1 MKFGSIAIVGASC
14 RFPSAPTLRSFWS
27 LLIDGKQAIGSVGEA
42 RWATGYYGHP
52 RASEPGKSYTWAA
65 GLLDEIDGF
74 DPGFFGISAREAA
87 QIDPQQRLLL
97 ELASEAFEDGGFA
110 PHGLR
115 GSAMGVYVGASAM
128 EYSNRTIGDL
138 AAADAYFMTGT
149 SLSIFSNRI
158 SYIFDLHGPS
168 LTVDTACSSSLVA
181 VHLACE
187 DIRRGRVESALVGG
201 VNLLL
206 SPFPF
211 VGFSRAGMLSKTGRC
226 HSFDARADG
235 YVRGEGGGVI
245 LLKPLERALA
255 DGDRIRGVI
264 LGSGTN
270 SDGRTVGMSLPS
282 RASQAALLRDVYS
295 AAEIDPEDVRFI
307 EAHGTGTSVGDPIEA
322 GAIGDVL
329 GGNRSR
335 PLPIGSVKTNIGHLE
350 PAAGMAGLLKSVLA
364 LEHGILPR
372 SLNFE
377 TPNPRIDF
385 PRLGIA
391 VADAPVVFDVAS
403 GAIAGVNS
411 FGFGGTNAH
420 VILGAAPMPTPVS
433 VDAGGSAPLLLSA
446 ASEPAL
452 RALAGRWS
460 ERIAAASDAELP
472 GLVRAAARRRGHLS
486 ARLAALDLDRDGLV
500 ASLKAFAQDSAA
512 PSIVSDAGSRPGRRV
527 FVFSGNGAQ
536 WAGMGRDAIAG
547 NARFR
552 EALTEV
558 DALLRPLLDWSV
570 VELLESIT
578 DQAEIARTDIAQPL
592 IFAVQVATVAA
603 LREQGIEPG
612 ATVGHSIGE
621 IAAAWAAGALTLA
634 DAAHLVVARSR
645 QQQRTAGLGRMAVL
659 GLGIDEAKAAF
670 AELGAELEIAGVNAS
685 RSLTIAGPLAEL
697 KKIEAVAKKRR
708 WVFTFLD
715 LDYAFHTSFME
726 VIKDEVI
733 ASLADLRPMT
743 PRIPFVSTVT
753 ATAIAGPD
761 LDAHYWWLNI
771 REPVRFSDAVRRLID
786 DGSTVFLEI
795 GPHPVLQSYLRDAL
809 QTAGVPGKCLGTLTR
824 KAGTGDPFLRIAAA
838 CHVAG
843 ADLSGSPRYDGPVV
857 LEDLPL
863 YPWQREKFWFHPT
876 NENVDV
882 ARLHHDHPLLGYRWN
897 AEAAEWINHLDTAL
911 FPWLEDHKVDKSVVL
926 PAAAIVE
933 TFIAVA
939 AARFPKAATLEIRDL
954 EIFRAITLDPQ
965 RLRAC
970 RVRVDADGNCHLDSR
985 PRLSADPWA
994 QNAAGMVDGTDEPV
1008 VDFAW
1013 PVGAAVE
1020 VVDAATLY
1028 RSADAIGLGYGPE
1041 FQPVDQLE
1049 IFDSGDAIVSFRALE
1064 PIAGLAVDPR
1074 LLDGALQGVLGIVM
1088 TRRERS
1094 AGGPLML
1101 PWRFDR
1107 IRWARGDA
1115 RVVQFAHIGLRYLS
1129 DRTVVTEIV
1138 LLDRSKA
1145 PILSLRG
1152 CALRAARVGRRIPL
1166 DEKVF
1171 HIEQR
1176 PAPLDA
1182 LPVDLGALDRLRLAI
1197 AARAVTVDDMPPE
1210 TVLLID
1216 GFIAA
1221 TALRALS
1228 GLIPSG
1234 TRFSIADAVG
1244 NRIFAAHAAPL
1255 VRSLLQHL
1263 QASGCADED
1272 DGSWTL
1278 VPESDLPDPV
1288 EIWRSLYLTRPD
1300 LGALTALLAGVG
1312 AGIGERLVKE
1322 ALPTALPAAMREQ
1335 FLYAGAPGA
1344 QQVETLAAAIAALA
1358 RDWPIDRP
1366 LRVIELGAGSG
1377 LLARRLLPRL
1387 AGLGCTIDYIA
1398 SDPDPEAAY
1407 LLREVLEPFEG
1418 AQVATWDPRLAVSAD
1433 ARGEP
1438 KADVILSSGFLT
1450 LGHATPETL
1459 QAIQARLAENGLLL
1473 AVEPEPNALWDAVFG
1488 QTAQW
1493 WDEAGASP
1501 LRAAERWGELL
1512 SAAGFGMVEAQML
1525 AEEPWPFSILIA
1537 TASEGTAGSEPA
1549 AVVAAPNVVLV
1560 GEPDEKLLQAI
1571 LAALVQA
1578 GIAAEVVA
1586 REHIADGLT
1595 SAITTATIEGRSP
1608 IVIALPPALGSAVP
1622 AGLRSIDR
1630 LAEVAAIVRQVAP
1643 TEAKL
1648 WLITGGESDPAEAA
1662 VTGIGRVVANEMPQ
1676 GRCRR
1681 VGLDRIGDEAMAA
1694 RILLAELQH
1703 PDDNGEIQISP
1714 TGRFAARLRRGLG
1727 EIAATNEPSV
1737 KLVLPEQGS
1746 IDSLRWESLARPMPG
1761 PDEIRIKVEAAGLNF
1776 RDVMWAMGLLPEEA
1790 LVHGF
1795 AGATLGME
1803 CAGTVTAIGQDVTD
1817 LAVGDRVMAFASAS
1831 LASETVTRALCAI
1844 PLPEGFSFA
1853 DGTTVPVAF
1862 LTVLYSLAKLAG
1874 LKAGETVLIHGA
1886 AGAVGLAAVQ
1896 YAQYVGATIIATAG
1910 SDIKRALLRSLG
1922 VEHVLDSRSLRFA
1935 DETLAIT
1942 GGKGVD
1948 VVLNSLSG
1956 DAMRR
1961 SLDLLKPFGRFLELG
1976 KRDFYMNSK
1985 IGLRPVRHNVS
1996 YFAIDADELVSQHPD
2011 IAAELLADL
2020 RRLFDEGAL
2029 HPLPHMTV
2037 PFSEVVDAFR
2047 LMRAS
2052 GHIGKIVLV
2061 PDPAGLAVNRARDEA
2076 KFRGDRSFVV
2086 TGGAG
2091 GFGLAT
2097 ARWLVEAGAR
2107 HLVLLG
2113 RRGPATPGIDDAV
2126 AALHASGAEEVR
2138 VIACDVA
2145 NPPMLA
2151 SVLDEIRR
2159 TMPPIGGVVHAA
2171 MVVEDGLVSGIE
2183 RDAVAKVITPKLIG
2197 AETLDRLTRS
2207 DPIELFLLFS
2217 SATTLMGAPGQ
2228 GSYVAANAALEG
2240 LARQRRAQGLP
2251 ALAVGWG
2258 PIEDAGYLAERQDIR
2273 DALSNRL
2280 GAVPL
2285 KTADA
2290 LGSLPALLA
2299 SPIAALAFAEVNWAR
2314 GRGLMP
2320 ILAEPLYGSVIR
2332 ESEGRQEGGGI
2343 DELLA
2348 DKSPEEMMEILQGI
2362 LLDEVSHILRVPRDK
2377 IDIGR
2382 PLPEIGMDSL
2392 MAVELKLGLERRLNI
2407 EVPALVINDGLT
2419 LRALATRI
2427 FGMLTGEGGGDGAE
2441 SVIVSQHVTE
2451 SDDAQSIAE
2460 AITEDGAAPQAAS
2473 ARGAA

>member
-42 RWATGYYGHP
+42 RWATGFYGHP
-52 RASEPGKSYTWAA
+52 RASELGKSYTWAA

-74 DPGFFGISAREAA
+74 DPEFFGISAREAA

-97 ELASEAFEDGGFA
+97 ELAAEAFEDAGFA
-110 PHGLR
+110 PQGLR
-115 GSAMGVYVGASAM
+115 GADMGVYVGASAM

-149 SLSIFSNRI
+149 SLSILSNRI
-158 SYIFDLHGPS
+158 SYTFDLHGPS
-168 LTVDTACSSSLVA
+168 LTIDTACSSSLVA

-187 DIRRGRVESALVGG
+187 DIRRGRVASALVGG

-245 LLKPLERALA
+245 LLKPLSQALV

-282 RASQAALLRDVYS
+282 RASQAALLREVYK
-295 AAEIDPEDVRFI
+295 AAEIDPKDLRFV

-329 GGNRSR
+329 GGHQSR

-350 PAAGMAGLLKSVLA
+350 PAAGMAGLLKSVMA

-385 PRLGIA
+385 ARLGIA
-391 VADAPVVFDVAS
+391 VAETEIVLDGAGTGGVA
-403 GAIAGVNS
+403 GINS

-420 VILGAAPMPTPVS
+420 VVIGAAPARPPVEATTAVS
-433 VDAGGSAPLLLSA
+433 GPLLLSA
-446 ASEPAL
+446 ASEAAL
-452 RALAGRWS
+452 KSLAARWS
-460 ERIAAASDAELP
+460 ERIDAASDAELP
-472 GLVRAAARRRGHLS
+472 GLIRAAARRRGHFS
-486 ARLAALDLDRDGLV
+486 ARLAALDSDRAGLV
-500 ASLKAFAQDSAA
+500 SSLKAFAEGTASQN
-512 PSIVSDAGSRPGRRV
+512 IVSDAGSRPARPV
-527 FVFSGNGAQ
+527 FVFCGNGAQ
-536 WAGMGRDAIAG
+536 WAGMGRDALAG

-552 EALTEV
+552 EALDEV
-558 DALLRPLLDWSV
+558 DALLKPLLGWSV
-570 VELLESIT
+570 GALLQSIS
-578 DQAEIARTDIAQPL
+578 DPAEIARTDVAQPL
-592 IFAVQVATVAA
+592 IFAVQVASVAA
-603 LREQGIEPG
+603 LREHGIEPG

-621 IAAAWAAGALTLA
+621 IAAAWAAGALSLA
-634 DAAHLVVARSR
+634 DAAFLVVARSR

-659 GLGIDEAKAAF
+659 GLGIEEARQAF
-670 AELGAELEIAGVNAS
+670 TELGAALEIAGVNAS
-685 RSLTIAGPLAEL
+685 RSLTIAGPIAEL

-708 WVFTFLD
+708 WVFSFLD
-715 LDYAFHTSFME
+715 LDYAFHTSAME
-726 VIKDEVI
+726 MIKDDVI
-733 ASLADLRPMT
+733 ASLAALRPVA
-743 PRIPFVSTVT
+743 PRIPFVSTVS
-753 ATAIAGPD
+753 ATTVTGPD
-761 LDAHYWWLNI
+761 LDARYWWLNI
-771 REPVRFSDAVRRLID
+771 REPVRFGDAIRHLIEN
-786 DGSTVFLEI
+786 GSTLFLEV
-795 GPHPVLQSYLRDAL
+795 GPHPVLQSYMRDAL
-809 QTAGVPGKCLGTLTR
+809 QVAGVAGKCLGSLTR
-824 KAGTGDPFLRIAAA
+824 KPLAGDPFARIAAA

-843 ADLSGSPRYDGPVV
+843 ADLSASPRYDGPVV
-857 LEDLPL
+857 LDNLPS
-863 YPWQREKFWFHPT
+863 YPWQREKYWFHAT
-876 NENVDV
+876 SEGIDF
-882 ARLHHDHPLLGYRWN
+882 ARLHHDHPLLGYRWT
-897 AEAAEWINHLDTAL
+897 ADAVEWTNHIDTAS
-911 FPWLEDHKVDKSVVL
+911 FPWLEDHKVERSVVL
-926 PAAAIVE
+926 PAAAMVE
-933 TFIAVA
+933 TFLAVA
-939 AARFPKAATLEIRDL
+939 AARFPKAATLEVREL
-954 EIFRAITLDPQ
+954 EIFRAISLDPQ
-965 RLRAC
+965 RLRNC

-994 QNAAGMVDGTDEPV
+994 QNAAGQVDGTDEAV

-1013 PVGAAVE
+1013 PLGAPVD
-1020 VVDAATLY
+1020 VIDAATLY
-1028 RSADAIGLGYGPE
+1028 RAAEAIGLAYGPE
-1041 FQPVDQLE
+1041 FQPVEKLE
-1049 IFDSGDAIVSFRALE
+1049 IFENGDAIVSFRELE
-1064 PIAGLAVDPR
+1064 PMPGLAVDPR
-1074 LLDGALQGVLGIVM
+1074 LLDGALQGVIGIILS
-1088 TRRERS
+1088 RREGS
-1094 AGGPLML
+1094 GAAPLML

-1107 IRWARGDA
+1107 IRWARGDN
-1115 RVVQFAHIGLRYLS
+1115 RVAHTAHIGLRYMS

-1138 LLDRSKA
+1138 LLDRSRT
-1145 PILSLRG
+1145 PLLSLRG
-1152 CALRAARVGRRIPL
+1152 CALRAARVGRRTPL
-1166 DEKVF
+1166 AEKVF
-1171 HIEQR
+1171 YIEQR

-1182 LPVDLGALDRLRLAI
+1182 MPVDLAVRDRLRPVI
-1197 AARAVTVDDMPPE
+1197 AARAVIEDDMPSE

-1228 GLIPSG
+1228 ALIPSG
-1234 TRFSIADAVG
+1234 THFSIADTIA
-1244 NRIFAAHAAPL
+1244 NRIFAPHAAPL
-1255 VRSLLQHL
+1255 VLALLEHL
-1263 QASGCADED
+1263 RANGCAEEE

-1288 EIWRSLYLTRPD
+1288 EIWRSLYLNRAD
-1300 LGALTALLAGVG
+1300 LGALTALLAGFG
-1312 AGIGERLVKE
+1312 ASLGERLVKE
-1322 ALPTALPAAMREQ
+1322 GMPTPLPASMREQ
-1335 FLYAGAPGA
+1335 FLYAGAAGA
-1344 QQVETLAAAIAALA
+1344 QQVETLAAALAALA

-1366 LRVIELGAGSG
+1366 LRVVELAAGSG
-1377 LLARRLLPRL
+1377 VLARRLLPRL
-1387 AGLGCTIDYIA
+1387 AGLGCTIDYTA
-1398 SDPDPEAAY
+1398 TDPDPEAAY
-1407 LLREVLEPFEG
+1407 LLREVLEPFDG
-1418 AQVATWDPRLAVSAD
+1418 ARVATWDPRLPRAED
-1433 ARGEP
+1433 APAEP

-1450 LGHATPETL
+1450 LGHAGPG
-1459 QAIQARLAENGLLL
+1459 AIEAIKARLAENGLFL
-1473 AVEPEPNALWDAVFG
+1473 AVEPEPNALWDAIFG
-1488 QTAQW
+1488 QLPDW
-1493 WDEAGASP
+1493 WTENGRSP
-1501 LRAAERWGELL
+1501 LCSGERWGEVIK
-1512 SAAGFGMVEAQML
+1512 AAGFVAVERQLLAQD
-1525 AEEPWPFSILIA
+1525 PWPFVILVA
-1537 TASEGTAGSEPA
+1537 TANEAPA
-1549 AVVAAPNVVLV
+1549 AVLSPAFPSPPAVVVV
-1560 GEPDEKLLQAI
+1560 GGPDEKLQQAI
-1571 LAALVQA
+1571 SATLSQA
-1578 GIAAEVVA
+1578 GISVHGLA
-1586 REHIADGLT
+1586 REDIADGL
-1595 SAITTATIEGRSP
+1595 SAIVARATIDGRPP
-1608 IVIALPPALGSAVP
+1608 IVLALPPALGSKIP

-1630 LAEVAAIVRQVAP
+1630 LAEVAAIVKQVAP
-1643 TEAKL
+1643 TEARL
-1648 WLITGGESDPAEAA
+1648 WLVTGGESDPTEAA
-1662 VTGIGRVVANEMPQ
+1662 VTGMGRVIANEMPQ

-1681 VGLDRIGDEAMAA
+1681 VGLDQIGDEAVAA
-1694 RILLAELQH
+1694 RVLLAELQH
-1703 PDDNGEIQISP
+1703 PDDNGEVQISP
-1714 TGRFAARLRRGLG
+1714 NGRFAARLRRGLG
-1727 EIAATNEPSV
+1727 DRAMAQEPSV
-1737 KLVLPEQGS
+1737 RLVLPDQGS
-1746 IDSLRWESLARPMPG
+1746 IDSLRWDTLVKPLPG
-1761 PDEIRIKVEAAGLNF
+1761 PDEITIKVEAAGLNF

-1803 CAGTVTAIGQDVTD
+1803 CAGTVTAVGRDVTN

-1874 LKAGETVLIHGA
+1874 LKSGETVLIHGA

-1896 YAQYVGATIIATAG
+1896 YAQHVGATIIATAG

-1942 GGKGVD
+1942 EGKGVD

-2011 IAAELLADL
+2011 IAAALLSDL

-2029 HPLPHMTV
+2029 HPLPHMTL

-2061 PDPAGLAVNRARDEA
+2061 PDPEGLSVTRERDHTTL
-2076 KFRGDRSFVV
+2076 RDDRSFVV
-2086 TGGAG
+2086 TGGVG

-2097 ARWLVEAGAR
+2097 ARWLVAAGAR
-2107 HLVLLG
+2107 HLALLG
-2113 RRGPATPGIDDAV
+2113 RRGLATPGIDDAV
-2126 AALHASGAEEVR
+2126 AELRAMGAETVR
-2138 VIACDVA
+2138 VFACDVA

-2151 SVLDEIRR
+2151 SVLDEIRG
-2159 TMPPIGGVVHAA
+2159 TMRPIGGVVHAA
-2171 MVVEDGLVSGIE
+2171 MVVEDGLVTGIE
-2183 RDAVAKVITPKLIG
+2183 RDALAKVMAPKLIG

-2240 LARQRRAQGLP
+2240 LARQRRALGLP
-2251 ALAVGWG
+2251 GLAVGWG
-2258 PIEDAGYLAERQDIR
+2258 PIEDAGYLAERQDVR

-2299 SPIAALAFAEVNWAR
+2299 SPIPALAFAEVNWTR

-2320 ILAEPLYGSVIR
+2320 ILAEPLYGAVIR
-2332 ESEGRQEGGGI
+2332 EGEGREEGGGI
-2343 DELLA
+2343 DLLLV
-2348 DKSPEEMMEILQGI
+2348 DKSPDEIMEILQGI

-2377 IDIGR
+2377 IDLAR

-2427 FGMLTGEGGGDGAE
+2427 FAMVTGEDGDDTAAAVVNRHVSDVE
-2441 SVIVSQHVTE
+2441 EAQIIVGT
-2451 SDDAQSIAE
+2451 IAE
-2460 AITEDGAAPQAAS
+2460 DGPVPALAS
-2473 ARGAA
+2473 RSEGA

>member
-42 RWATGYYGHP
+42 RWATGFYGHP

-74 DPGFFGISAREAA
+74 DPGYFGISAREAA

-97 ELASEAFEDGGFA
+97 ELAAEVFDDAGFA
-110 PHGLR
+110 PQSLR
-115 GSAMGVYVGASAM
+115 GAGMGVYVGASAM

-138 AAADAYFMTGT
+138 AAADPYFMTGT
-149 SLSIFSNRI
+149 SLSILSNRI
-158 SYIFDLHGPS
+158 SYTFDLHGPS

-187 DIRRGRVESALVGG
+187 DIRRGRVDGALVAG

-235 YVRGEGGGVI
+235 YVRGEGGGAI
-245 LLKPLERALA
+245 LLKPLKQALA

-282 RASQAALLRDVYS
+282 RASQAALLREVYS
-295 AAEIDPEDVRFI
+295 GAGISPEAVRFI
-307 EAHGTGTSVGDPIEA
+307 EAHGTGTAVGDPIEA

-329 GGNRSR
+329 GGGRSR

-350 PAAGMAGLLKSVLA
+350 PAAGMAGLLKSVMA
-364 LEHGILPR
+364 LEHGVLPR
-372 SLNFE
+372 SLNYE

-385 PRLGIA
+385 AGLGIEVA
-391 VADAPVVFDVAS
+391 AGDIALDMAADAV
-403 GAIAGVNS
+403 AGVNS

-420 VILGAAPMPTPVS
+420 VILGTGPAARAVAAS
-433 VDAGGSAPLLLSA
+433 AAVDAPLLLSA
-446 ASEPAL
+446 ASEAAL
-452 RALAGRWS
+452 RALAGAWS
-460 ERIAAASDAELP
+460 ARLAAADDAELP
-472 GLVRAAARRRGHLS
+472 GLLRAAARRRGQLS
-486 ARLAALDLDRDGLV
+486 ARLAALDGDRAGL
-500 ASLKAFAQDSAA
+500 AGSLAAFAAGEAS
-512 PSIVSDAGSRPGRRV
+512 PNIVADPASRPGRPV

-547 NARFR
+547 NACFR
-552 EALTEV
+552 AALAEV
-558 DALLRPLLDWSV
+558 DALLRPLLGWSV
-570 VELLESIT
+570 AESLATIG
-578 DQAEIARTDIAQPL
+578 DPAEIARTDIAQPL
-592 IFAVQVATVAA
+592 IFAVQVASVAA
-603 LREQGIEPG
+603 LRDQGIEPG

-659 GLGIDEAKAAF
+659 GLGVDEATAAF
-670 AELGAELEIAGVNAS
+670 AELGAELEIAGINSS

-697 KKIEAVAKKRR
+697 QKIEAVARKRR

-715 LDYAFHTSFME
+715 LDYAFHTSFMQ
-726 VIKDEVI
+726 VIKDDVI
-733 ASLADLRPMT
+733 ASLAGLRPLT

-753 ATAIAGPD
+753 AAAVTGPD

-771 REPVRFSDAVRRLID
+771 REPVRFADAIRRLID
-786 DGSTVFLEI
+786 DGSTLFLEI

-809 QTAGVPGKCLGTLTR
+809 QAAGVPGKCLGSLTR
-824 KAGTGDPFLRIAAA
+824 KPAPGDPFLRIAGA

-843 ADLSGSPRYDGPVV
+843 GDLSAAPRYDGPVV
-857 LEDLPL
+857 LDNLPV
-863 YPWQREKFWFHPT
+863 YPWQREKFWFQAT
-876 NENVDV
+876 NEGLDI

-897 AEAAEWINHLDTAL
+897 AEAAEWTNHLDTTL
-911 FPWLEDHKVDKSVVL
+911 FPWLEDHKVDRSVVL

-933 TFIAVA
+933 TFLAVA
-939 AARFPKAATLEIRDL
+939 ATRFPKAATLEIRDL

-985 PRLSADPWA
+985 PRLSTDPWA
-994 QNAAGMVDGTDEPV
+994 QNAAAMVDGTDEPV

-1013 PVGAAVE
+1013 PAGTPVDTI
-1020 VVDAATLY
+1020 DAATLY

-1041 FQPVDQLE
+1041 FQPVEQLE
-1049 IFDSGDAIVSFRALE
+1049 IYAEGDAVVSFRPCD

-1088 TRRERS
+1088 SRRAGRS
-1094 AGGPLML
+1094 DGPLML

-1107 IRWARGDA
+1107 IRLARGEA
-1115 RVVQFAHIGLRYLS
+1115 RVPQFAHIGLRYLS

-1138 LLDRSKA
+1138 LLDRSKT

-1152 CALRAARVGRRIPL
+1152 CALRAARVGRRVPL
-1166 DEKVF
+1166 AEKVF

-1176 PAPLDA
+1176 PAPLA
-1182 LPVDLGALDRLRLAI
+1182 AGAVDLGVLERLRRAI
-1197 AARAVTVDDMPPE
+1197 AARAVAVEEMPPE

-1221 TALRALS
+1221 TALRALTA
-1228 GLIPSG
+1228 LIPAG
-1234 TRFSIADAVG
+1234 TRFTIADAIG
-1244 NRIFAAHAAPL
+1244 NRIFAASAAPL
-1255 VRSLLQHL
+1255 VQALLDHL
-1263 QASGCADED
+1263 QASGCAEAD
-1272 DGSWTL
+1272 DGAWTL
-1278 VPESDLPDPV
+1278 APESDLPDPV
-1288 EIWRSLYLTRPD
+1288 EIWRTLYLTRPD

-1312 AGIGERLVKE
+1312 AGLAERLVKE
-1322 ALPTALPAAMREQ
+1322 MPAAALPASMREQ
-1335 FLYAGAPGA
+1335 FLYAGAAGA
-1344 QQVETLAAAIAALA
+1344 QQVESLVAAIAALA
-1358 RDWPIDRP
+1358 RDWPVERP
-1366 LRVIELGAGSG
+1366 LRIVELAAGSG

-1387 AGLGCTIDYIA
+1387 AGLGCTIDYTA

-1407 LLREVLEPFEG
+1407 LLREVLEPFDG
-1418 AQVATWDPRLAVSAD
+1418 ARVATWDPAVADSAD
-1433 ARGEP
+1433 GGIAA
-1438 KADVILSSGFLT
+1438 ADVILSAGYLT
-1450 LGHATPETL
+1450 LGHAGPAAL
-1459 QAIQARLAENGLLL
+1459 RAIQGKLAENGVLL

-1488 QTAQW
+1488 QTAGW
-1493 WDEAGASP
+1493 WGENGSP
-1501 LRAAERWGELL
+1501 LRSAESWAGLL
-1512 SAAGFGMVEAQML
+1512 GDAGFATIDSQVLAQD
-1525 AEEPWPFSILIA
+1525 PWPFAILTAAAQQTVA
-1537 TASEGTAGSEPA
+1537 TSEPA
-1549 AVVAAPNVVLV
+1549 AVAVPAIILV
-1560 GEPDEKLLQAI
+1560 GEPDEKLLQAVAAALANAGATPRI
-1571 LAALVQA
+1571 VARDNLAAALPA
-1578 GIAAEVVA
+1578 AIAA
-1586 REHIADGLT
+1586 
-1595 SAITTATIEGRSP
+1595 TAGEAP
-1608 IVIALPPALGSAVP
+1608 LVIALPPALVSAVP

-1630 LAEVAAIVRQVAP
+1630 LGEIAAIIRGVAP
-1643 TEAKL
+1643 SEAKL
-1648 WLITGGESDPAEAA
+1648 WLVTGGESDPAEAA
-1662 VTGIGRVVANEMPQ
+1662 ATGLGRVVANEMPQ

-1681 VGLDRIGDEAMAA
+1681 VALDRVADEATAA
-1694 RILLAELQH
+1694 RLLVAELQQ

-1714 TGRFAARLRRGLG
+1714 AGRFAARLRRGLG
-1727 EIAATNEPSV
+1727 DIAAATEPLV
-1737 KLVLPEQGS
+1737 RLVLPEQGS
-1746 IDSLRWESLARPMPG
+1746 IDSLRWDTLARPQPG
-1761 PDEIRIKVEAAGLNF
+1761 PDEIAIKVEAAGLNF

-1803 CAGTVTAIGQDVTD
+1803 CAGTVTAVGAEVTD

-1976 KRDFYMNSK
+1976 KRDFYMNSR

-1996 YFAIDADELVSQHPD
+1996 YFAIDADELVSQHPEV
-2011 IAAELLADL
+2011 AAELLCDL

-2029 HPLPHMTV
+2029 SPLPHMTL

-2061 PDPAGLAVNRARDEA
+2061 PDPAGLAVTRTVDEA
-2076 KFRGDRSFVV
+2076 GLRGDRSFVV
-2086 TGGAG
+2086 TGGTG

-2097 ARWLVEAGAR
+2097 ARWLVDAGAR
-2107 HLVLLG
+2107 HIVLLS
-2113 RRGPATPGIDDAV
+2113 RRGPATPGIEAAT
-2126 AALHASGAEEVR
+2126 AALTAAGAEAVR
-2138 VIACDVA
+2138 VFACDVA
-2145 NPPMLA
+2145 NPPLLA
-2151 SVLDEIRR
+2151 SVLDEVRA

-2171 MVVEDGLVSGIE
+2171 MVVEDSLVTGID
-2183 RDAVAKVITPKLIG
+2183 RDALAKVITPKLIG

-2251 ALAVGWG
+2251 ATAVGWG
-2258 PIEDAGYLAERQDIR
+2258 PIEDAGYLAERQDVR
-2273 DALSNRL
+2273 DALANRL

-2290 LGSLPALLA
+2290 LGALPALLA
-2299 SPIAALAFAEVNWAR
+2299 SPVAALAFAEVNWAR

-2320 ILAEPLYGSVIR
+2320 ILGEPLYGSVIR
-2332 ESEGRQEGGGI
+2332 DGEGRQEGGGI

-2348 DKSPEEMMEILQGI
+2348 DKTPEEMMEILQGI

-2419 LRALATRI
+2419 LRALALRI
-2427 FGMLTGEGGGDGAE
+2427 FSMLSGEGSGEAE
-2441 SVIVSQHVTE
+2441 SAVVSQHVGDSE
-2451 SDDAQSIAE
+2451 EARSIAE
-2460 AITEDGAAPQAAS
+2460 AIAEDGAAAS
-2473 ARGAA
+2473 AAPTRGAA